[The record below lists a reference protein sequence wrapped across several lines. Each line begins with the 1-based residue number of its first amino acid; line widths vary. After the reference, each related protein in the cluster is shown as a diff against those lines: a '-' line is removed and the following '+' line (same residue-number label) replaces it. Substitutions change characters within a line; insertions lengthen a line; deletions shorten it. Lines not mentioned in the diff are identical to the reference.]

1 MTPPDI
7 DEQAEE
13 IMRTLRIG
21 NPDAAERLNEDDI
34 KEWIREGD
42 PLQTNMQRVSQK
54 LRRIGG

>member
-54 LRRIGG
+54 LRRIGS